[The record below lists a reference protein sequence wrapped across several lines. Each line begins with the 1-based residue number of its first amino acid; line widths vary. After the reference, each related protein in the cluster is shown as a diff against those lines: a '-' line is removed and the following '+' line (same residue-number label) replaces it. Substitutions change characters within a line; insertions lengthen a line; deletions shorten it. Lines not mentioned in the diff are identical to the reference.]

1 MPMLIFWRSFTGL
14 FAGAMILVQASP
26 FFSRFTC
33 SVIGDLVPAE
43 ERSVFLSR
51 LDACSSASFILG
63 PAIGGVLGQV
73 SYHFPLCVS
82 VHLFTHSIIG
92 GIASGIAFIVALFLL
107 KESNPAV
114 IQRREAKK
122 VGITCA
128 LSCIPSPVVEE
139 NEKKVKPINRAKVH
153 ISGTMCLCFAFE
165 FCVRWTTNAYESR
178 YGIYLNDLFGTSSM
192 RYS

>member
-1 MPMLIFWRSFTGL
+1 M
-14 FAGAMILVQASP
+14 
-26 FFSRFTC
+26 
-33 SVIGDLVPAE
+33 
-43 ERSVFLSR
+43 SR

-128 LSCIPSPVVEE
+128 HLCIPSPVVEE